1 MTREEMMN
9 EKRLYTRKLEEL
21 FKLDKNSGVSSC
33 EFKIVERFGAQT
45 ELVEVKLRTGEVYRI
60 CVTGDSLPV
69 LAKDVMRK
77 VYYA

>member
-1 MTREEMMN
+1 MTRDEMMN

-33 EFKIVERFGAQT
+33 EFRIVERFGVKN
-45 ELVEVKLRTGEVYRI
+45 EIVEVKLRTGEVYRI
-60 CVTGDSLPV
+60 CVTGDSLPA

-77 VYYA
+77 VYYV